1 MCGVDPTT
9 RASNL
14 TKRTLM
20 TNAPTASAAYRF
32 CGACVERGSQAS
44 KGQGPPVP
52 GAGCG
57 APCGARRWTRG
68 VDAIEVARDAS
79 ARARTLAV
87 HNKPR
92 DALQAAARLRRDY
105 LEERGTSST
114 PHLWRRRRRRRPEE
128 AKEEA
133 ERAATDIARQAAQ
146 EATPRGARRRR
157 RRRPAADRGA
167 RGAAARVAA
176 AAKDA
181 RGRDRDHAVAYALG
195 DRDDAP
201 SPRRRP
207 CRRARL
213 PRPVGPPRT
222 SASSPARS

>member
-20 TNAPTASAAYRF
+20 TNAPTGQYCGHRF

-44 KGQGPPVP
+44 KGQGSFP
-52 GAGCG
+52 
-57 APCGARRWTRG
+57 GARRRLRAPPVRRATLDPRRL
-68 VDAIEVARDAS
+68 DAIEVARDAS

-92 DALQAAARLRRDY
+92 DAFATRRDYDDY
-105 LEERGTSST
+105 LEERENVVHALTYGAPAPTPPRRSSKRKRSGRRRTS
-114 PHLWRRRRRRRPEE
+114 RARRRRRP
-128 AKEEA
+128 
-133 ERAATDIARQAAQ
+133 
-146 EATPRGARRRR
+146 TPRGVPHADSR

-176 AAKDA
+176 AAEGRA
-181 RGRDRDHAVAYALG
+181 RPRPR
-195 DRDDAP
+195 
-201 SPRRRP
+201 PRRPTRSATATT
-207 CRRARL
+207 RRSASGDAG
-213 PRPVGPPRT
+213 RPV
-222 SASSPARS
+222 APARRPAQE